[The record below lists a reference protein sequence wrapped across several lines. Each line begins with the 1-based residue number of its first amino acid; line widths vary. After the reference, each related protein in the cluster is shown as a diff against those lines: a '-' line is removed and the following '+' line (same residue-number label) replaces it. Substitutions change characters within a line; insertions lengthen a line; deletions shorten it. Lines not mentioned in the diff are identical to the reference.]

1 MEKMLLTEAIMFFMR
16 YQEKTVINGTIGT
29 RLCFLLRQSQP
40 LVIKIK
46 DTVSV
51 LTNKLFSLKDVE
63 CSISLNG
70 IGYGHIFPR
79 TDWGKGLCIIYS
91 LLGVPING
99 ILIASLALFFGQ
111 KVCTII

>member
-16 YQEKTVINGTIGT
+16 YQERTVINGTIGT
-29 RLCFLLRQSQP
+29 RLCFLLRQLQQ
-40 LVIKIK
+40 LVIKMK
-46 DTVSV
+46 ETVSV
-51 LTNKLFSLKDVE
+51 STNKLFSLNHVE
-63 CSISLNG
+63 YSISLNG